1 MKKIWQSAIQIILAA
16 SAGFVI
22 GFILASSFPKQ
33 YLLASILIFIVSLFF
48 IFPLAI
54 IIHESGHLVMGL
66 LTGYRFSSFRIGKI
80 LILKQ
85 NNHLK
90 IKKFSISG
98 TGGQCLLIPPSYRS
112 NFPFFF
118 YNAGGGIFNLLTA
131 ILVVVL
137 IKTFV
142 VSPIRVNGAS
152 MDPTLNDKD
161 IMLLDEISYRFSDI
175 ERFDIV
181 VVKEEDEYLI
191 KRVIG
196 LPGETV
202 EYKNDKLY
210 IDGKYVKEDFKHKET
225 FDFSTTLGK
234 DEYFIMGDNRTNST
248 DSRVF
253 GPISRDKIMG
263 KTSLTI
269 LPISRFGNKD

>member
-1 MKKIWQSAIQIILAA
+1 MEEKKET
-16 SAGFVI
+16 V
-22 GFILASSFPKQ
+22 KKN
-33 YLLASILIFIVSLFF
+33 Y
-48 IFPLAI
+48 
-54 IIHESGHLVMGL
+54 
-66 LTGYRFSSFRIGKI
+66 
-80 LILKQ
+80 
-85 NNHLK
+85 
-90 IKKFSISG
+90 IKEFLPYFMI
-98 TGGQCLLIPPSYRS
+98 
-112 NFPFFF
+112 
-118 YNAGGGIFNLLTA
+118 

-202 EYKNDKLY
+202 EY
-210 IDGKYVKEDFKHKET
+210 VKEDFKHKET

>member
-1 MKKIWQSAIQIILAA
+1 MMEN
-16 SAGFVI
+16 V
-22 GFILASSFPKQ
+22 
-33 YLLASILIFIVSLFF
+33 
-48 IFPLAI
+48 
-54 IIHESGHLVMGL
+54 H
-66 LTGYRFSSFRIGKI
+66 GKI
-80 LILKQ
+80 EKNYLKEF
-85 NNHLK
+85 LPYF
-90 IKKFSISG
+90 II
-98 TGGQCLLIPPSYRS
+98 
-112 NFPFFF
+112 
-118 YNAGGGIFNLLTA
+118 
-131 ILVVVL
+131 ILVVVF
-137 IKTFV
+137 IKLFV
-142 VSPIRVNGAS
+142 VSPIRVNGSS
-152 MDPTLNDKD
+152 MNPTLNDKD

-175 ERFDIV
+175 QRFDIV

-196 LPGETV
+196 LPGEVV

>member
-1 MKKIWQSAIQIILAA
+1 MEEKKET
-16 SAGFVI
+16 V
-22 GFILASSFPKQ
+22 KKN
-33 YLLASILIFIVSLFF
+33 Y
-48 IFPLAI
+48 
-54 IIHESGHLVMGL
+54 
-66 LTGYRFSSFRIGKI
+66 
-80 LILKQ
+80 
-85 NNHLK
+85 
-90 IKKFSISG
+90 IKEFLPYFMI
-98 TGGQCLLIPPSYRS
+98 
-112 NFPFFF
+112 
-118 YNAGGGIFNLLTA
+118 

-253 GPISRDKIMG
+253 GPISRSEIIG
-263 KTSLTI
+263 KTKLTI
-269 LPISRFGNKD
+269 LPISRFGNKK

>member
-1 MKKIWQSAIQIILAA
+1 MEEKKET
-16 SAGFVI
+16 V
-22 GFILASSFPKQ
+22 KKN
-33 YLLASILIFIVSLFF
+33 Y
-48 IFPLAI
+48 
-54 IIHESGHLVMGL
+54 
-66 LTGYRFSSFRIGKI
+66 
-80 LILKQ
+80 
-85 NNHLK
+85 
-90 IKKFSISG
+90 IKEFLPYFMI
-98 TGGQCLLIPPSYRS
+98 
-112 NFPFFF
+112 
-118 YNAGGGIFNLLTA
+118 

-161 IMLLDEISYRFSDI
+161 IMLLDEISYRFFDV

>member
-1 MKKIWQSAIQIILAA
+1 MEEKKET
-16 SAGFVI
+16 V
-22 GFILASSFPKQ
+22 KKN
-33 YLLASILIFIVSLFF
+33 Y
-48 IFPLAI
+48 
-54 IIHESGHLVMGL
+54 
-66 LTGYRFSSFRIGKI
+66 
-80 LILKQ
+80 
-85 NNHLK
+85 
-90 IKKFSISG
+90 IKEFLPYFMI
-98 TGGQCLLIPPSYRS
+98 
-112 NFPFFF
+112 
-118 YNAGGGIFNLLTA
+118 

-263 KTSLTI
+263 KTLLTI

>member
-1 MKKIWQSAIQIILAA
+1 MEEKKET
-16 SAGFVI
+16 V
-22 GFILASSFPKQ
+22 KKN
-33 YLLASILIFIVSLFF
+33 Y
-48 IFPLAI
+48 
-54 IIHESGHLVMGL
+54 
-66 LTGYRFSSFRIGKI
+66 
-80 LILKQ
+80 
-85 NNHLK
+85 
-90 IKKFSISG
+90 IKEFLPYFMI
-98 TGGQCLLIPPSYRS
+98 
-112 NFPFFF
+112 
-118 YNAGGGIFNLLTA
+118 

-161 IMLLDEISYRFSDI
+161 VMLLDEISYRFSDI

>member
-1 MKKIWQSAIQIILAA
+1 MMEN
-16 SAGFVI
+16 V
-22 GFILASSFPKQ
+22 
-33 YLLASILIFIVSLFF
+33 
-48 IFPLAI
+48 
-54 IIHESGHLVMGL
+54 H
-66 LTGYRFSSFRIGKI
+66 GKI
-80 LILKQ
+80 EKNYLKEF
-85 NNHLK
+85 LPYF
-90 IKKFSISG
+90 II
-98 TGGQCLLIPPSYRS
+98 
-112 NFPFFF
+112 
-118 YNAGGGIFNLLTA
+118 
-131 ILVVVL
+131 ILVVVF
-137 IKTFV
+137 IKLFV

-152 MDPTLNDKD
+152 MNPTLNDKD

-175 ERFDIV
+175 QRFDIV

>member
-1 MKKIWQSAIQIILAA
+1 MEEKKET
-16 SAGFVI
+16 V
-22 GFILASSFPKQ
+22 KKN
-33 YLLASILIFIVSLFF
+33 Y
-48 IFPLAI
+48 
-54 IIHESGHLVMGL
+54 
-66 LTGYRFSSFRIGKI
+66 
-80 LILKQ
+80 
-85 NNHLK
+85 
-90 IKKFSISG
+90 IKEFLPYFMI
-98 TGGQCLLIPPSYRS
+98 
-112 NFPFFF
+112 
-118 YNAGGGIFNLLTA
+118 

-225 FDFSTTLGK
+225 FDFSTTLVK